1 MKSEAQENE
10 KNGKVNA
17 DGLLSEHHMTYGERL
32 HKEANEYISKHS
44 NAVTFAK
51 KILSERSSFPLEYG
65 NSELTQKSK
74 VIELVARTQ
83 GKYTN
88 RTRNSEGNIVLQV
101 NDGKEQVK

>member
-51 KILSERSSFPLEYG
+51 KILSGKKFISIRVWQFRTNPKI
-65 NSELTQKSK
+65 KS
-74 VIELVARTQ
+74 
-83 GKYTN
+83 N
-88 RTRNSEGNIVLQV
+88 
-101 NDGKEQVK
+101 